1 LAEAPAAW
9 SADDWPIGGL
19 AAGAL
24 AAGEAFKAA
33 MRSLR
38 DYARTPGVFDD
49 LFAPSVGANIDLAPP
64 GSPQIAALPDFDL
77 VSGGAIANAALYALL
92 RLPGVR
98 GRGRVLDHDR
108 SGLSNLNRNAL
119 LRRSALDEFKVD
131 DLARYGGTLAITP
144 APVRFED
151 GMALGQTV
159 LVGVDDIPSR
169 WRAQGTGPAWL
180 GVGGTDRF
188 TVQVSE
194 HRPGEA
200 CAGCLHP
207 AARDDDGPIP
217 TVAFVSFWSGL
228 LLAVRLLRMIPG
240 GPGPAGE
247 QQRLFTTL
255 RPESWAYTAYPIAPN
270 PGCPVECSA
279 ATRAKAGRAA

>member
-1 LAEAPAAW
+1 
-9 SADDWPIGGL
+9 
-19 AAGAL
+19 
-24 AAGEAFKAA
+24 
-33 MRSLR
+33 
-38 DYARTPGVFDD
+38 
-49 LFAPSVGANIDLAPP
+49 
-64 GSPQIAALPDFDL
+64 
-77 VSGGAIANAALYALL
+77 
-92 RLPGVR
+92 
-98 GRGRVLDHDR
+98 
-108 SGLSNLNRNAL
+108 
-119 LRRSALDEFKVD
+119 VD
-131 DLARYGGTLAITP
+131 DLARYGGTLAIAP

-180 GVGGTDRF
+180 AIGGTDRF

-240 GPGPAGE
+240 GPGPAWE

-255 RPESWAYTAYPIAPN
+255 RPESWAYTAYPVAPN

-279 ATRAKAGRAA
+279 ATRAKAARPA